1 MIDGYAGSGKTVLA
15 LELARRKVLEGK
27 NVLFLY
33 FNRLIKNHIEDQIGL
48 INGLNRDDLKPES
61 IVVDGQGGVVISL
74 KNNPE
79 DVLGIVL
86 GVGLEEFQ
94 EIEFTEK
101 LGLKPPP
108 FRGTFDFVYIV

>member
-1 MIDGYAGSGKTVLA
+1 DGLSLSEADIIIDYNFNLDNPDYGK
-15 LELARRKVLEGK
+15 
-27 NVLFLY
+27 
-33 FNRLIKNHIEDQIGL
+33 DQIGL

-61 IVVDGQGGVVISL
+61 TVVGGQDGVVISL

-94 EIEFTEK
+94 EIEFT
-101 LGLKPPP
+101 
-108 FRGTFDFVYIV
+108 TI